1 MKRILIKYKKLTPDI
16 LDLLVKKYPD
26 GYNDS
31 DIVTFRNAKDEL
43 IEAVE
48 VKTDDTIYLVK
59 VSEKLEQRMD
69 TFLDEDEDEIQI
81 DEVKPSEVDLEDENL

>member
-31 DIVTFRNAKDEL
+31 DIVTFRNAKNEL
-43 IEAVE
+43 IEAIE

-69 TFLDEDEDEIQI
+69 TFLDEDEGEVQI
-81 DEVKPSEVDLEDENL
+81 DEVKPNEVDLED

>member
-1 MKRILIKYKKLTPDI
+1 MKRILIQYKKLTPDI

-31 DIVTFRNAKDEL
+31 DIVTFRNAKNEL

-69 TFLDEDEDEIQI
+69 TFLDEDEDEVQI
-81 DEVKPSEVDLEDENL
+81 DEVKPNEVDLED

>member
-69 TFLDEDEDEIQI
+69 TFLDDD
-81 DEVKPSEVDLEDENL
+81 DEVQVNEIKAGEVDLEDENL